1 MAETFRTEL
10 ARSRLISHRP
20 VSLSHALSLYGLSLW
35 RGLCGLCVRRP
46 SCFDEFTASTVQ
58 SSVECGDLKY
68 TKSDAYWTAAKK
80 LSCHSLVR
88 PIVLND
94 RDRSKYKACNS
105 SLVCFTCVFWY
116 VLAHELWIGPPEA
129 IHRQHVLDRLAV
141 AEPLFSAN
149 FVGTA
154 CRE

>member
-94 RDRSKYKACNS
+94 RDRSKYKVCNS